1 MKLQK
6 HVKRLL
12 TISLAGIMMIGA
24 SGCGSDGN
32 DTKQEN
38 NGQESEN
45 NSTNQT
51 ENTDGEKEES
61 NVNKEDLEVLSLSIM
76 NPIFS
81 ASPLG
86 TAVMD
91 AYMEN
96 LENFANRELGVTLD
110 ITWEEPGFWDH
121 LEVQS
126 VYLAAGDY
134 PDVFYIFQK
143 PNLLEIGDD
152 GFLVDLSE
160 YEDSLTYFKA
170 YMEADSAMYS
180 NLLSSE
186 TGALYGLP
194 DVYQNDTQTTI
205 NNYYLRFDS
214 LQENEITPP
223 ESMEEIYEVCKKYK
237 EIYPNSYPLASDSS
251 VIDCTLDWMHTHAS
265 IHWDGDAFVFGPID
279 EEQRVKDSIIW
290 LHKLYSE
297 GLIDPE
303 YDIMTKEQKHTKMLD
318 NTIFFSM
325 NNYAD
330 QINSFIN
337 NNDVYPGVQWG
348 TMKQPTNLYG
358 EPTWQPASM
367 KRGLSIGGDHF
378 TVINANT
385 KEPEKVARLMD
396 YAKYAPEM
404 VDFVNWGIEGTTYTV
419 NENGEYMYV
428 DSIMDAAVVQNEMAQ
443 YGLGGSCRSGFFQ
456 MPQLSDAAS
465 ASMGYIPV
473 YNDGEYYE
481 DTIYEFGDSVN
492 TEEVINPAHAIG
504 APNPSFTIDEQDEI
518 SRIKTPVD
526 TYVSET
532 LTKFMIGD
540 MDIEKEWD
548 AFVSGI
554 QGIGDIESI
563 VELYNSKLQ

>member
-1 MKLQK
+1 MKLK
-6 HVKRLL
+6 KEATRLL
-12 TISLAGIMMIGA
+12 TISLTGVMMIMA
-24 SGCGSDGN
+24 SGCGSAADGEK
-32 DTKQEN
+32 T
-38 NGQESEN
+38 ES
-45 NSTNQT
+45 SSQSAVDQASDA
-51 ENTDGEKEES
+51 DGEKEEPS
-61 NVNKEDLEVLSLSIM
+61 DSVSKEDLEVLSLTIM

-91 AYMEN
+91 AYMEK
-96 LENFANRELGVTLD
+96 LEEFANRELGVTLD

-160 YEDSLTYFKA
+160 YEDSLTYFNT
-170 YMEADSAMYS
+170 YQEADPTMYS

-186 TGALYGLP
+186 TGGLYGLP

-214 LQENEITPP
+214 LKENDIEPP
-223 ESMEEIYEVCKKYK
+223 ESMDEIYEVCKKYK
-237 EIYPNSYPLASDSS
+237 EIYPNSYPFFSGSIGLAME
-251 VIDCTLDWMHTHAS
+251 WMHTNTS
-265 IHWDGDAFVFGPID
+265 IHWNGEAFVFGPID
-279 EEQRVKDSIIW
+279 EEQRVKDTISW
-290 LHKLYSE
+290 LHMLYAE

-303 YDIMTKEQKHTKMLD
+303 YDIMTTEQRHTKMLD
-318 NTIFFSM
+318 NTIFFEI
-325 NNYAD
+325 NDYAD

-337 NNDVYPGVQWG
+337 GNEVYPDVQWG

-358 EPTWQPASM
+358 EVTWQPASM
-367 KRGLSIGGDHF
+367 KRGMSIGGDHF
-378 TVINANT
+378 TVINSKT

-404 VDFVNWGIEGTTYTV
+404 VDLVNWGVEGITYMV
-419 NENGEYMYV
+419 QENGEYMYV

-443 YGLGGSCRSGFFQ
+443 YGLGNSCRSGFFQ
-456 MPQLSDAAS
+456 MPQLSDAVS
-465 ASMGYIPV
+465 ASMGYVPV
-473 YNDGEYYE
+473 YHDGEYYE
-481 DTIYEFGDSVN
+481 STIYKFGDSVN

-526 TYVSET
+526 TYVNET

-554 QGIGDIESI
+554 QDIGDIESI